1 MFVFPVAQARFS
13 TDRSA
18 DLSRRIERLFSV
30 NDDAVALR
38 SPALDVS
45 ETDTAYTLQL
55 DLPGVAKEAVK
66 VKIEGRRISIDAEQA
81 KAAET
86 PEGTRALYRERSV
99 TRFSRTLAL
108 PQEVSKA
115 DSVAKLENGVLTLT
129 LVKRQ
134 PDNVGE
140 LTVS

>member
-1 MFVFPVAQARFS
+1 MFVLPVSRH
-13 TDRSA
+13 SA
-18 DLSRRIERLFSV
+18 ELSRRVERLLNI

-45 ETDTAYTLQL
+45 ETDTAYTLSL

-66 VKIEGRRISIDAEQA
+66 VKIEGRRVSIDAEQA

-86 PEGTRALYRERSV
+86 AEGTRALYRERSV
-99 TRFSRTLAL
+99 TRFSRSIAL
-108 PQEVSKA
+108 PQEVSSA
-115 DSVAKLENGVLTLT
+115 DSTAKLDNGVLTLT

-134 PDNVGE
+134 PDGAGQ
-140 LTVS
+140 LTVN

>member
-1 MFVFPVAQARFS
+1 MFVFPVAR
-13 TDRSA
+13 TRYTSA
-18 DLSRRIERLFSV
+18 PDLSRRIERLFDV

-45 ETDTAYTLQL
+45 ETDAAYTVTL

-66 VKIEGRRISIDAEQA
+66 VKVEGRKVSIDAEQA
-81 KAAET
+81 RAAEA

-99 TRFSRTLAL
+99 TRFSRSFVL
-108 PQEVSKA
+108 PLEVSKA
-115 DSVAKLENGVLTLT
+115 DSVAKLENGVLSLT

-134 PDNVGE
+134 PDNAGE

>member
-1 MFVFPVAQARFS
+1 MFVIPVSRH
-13 TDRSA
+13 SA
-18 DLSRRIERLFSV
+18 DLSRHIERLF
-30 NDDAVALR
+30 NTDAVALR

-66 VKIEGRRISIDAEQA
+66 IKIEGRRVSIDAEQTR
-81 KAAET
+81 AAEKA
-86 PEGTRALYRERSV
+86 EGERVLYRERSV

-108 PQEVSKA
+108 PQELNKN
-115 DSVAKLENGVLTLT
+115 DSSAKLDNGVLTLT

-134 PDNVGE
+134 PDNAGE
-140 LTVS
+140 LSVS